1 VDIKQ
6 SKKMKTFIL
15 NVIHEDELSPL
26 SLEGI
31 KGGTDPGCNIYCK
44 KANGCICNASQD
56 SNLEV
61 DPD

>member
-1 VDIKQ
+1 
-6 SKKMKTFIL
+6 MKTFIL